1 MASTCTID
9 NCDKIVN
16 GHGMCKAHYM
26 NWYREERKRN
36 GNKDLTTYHQ
46 KVDPE
51 PGGPLGRTR
60 EWTKEDLEGFWGFV
74 KKELNL
80 T

>member
-1 MASTCTID
+1 
-9 NCDKIVN
+9 
-16 GHGMCKAHYM
+16 M